1 MVADANGYATPSE
14 WSKLAPEVYVPKELL
29 VNGRA
34 TEQELSSHAT
44 APVMGA
50 LLEIQRALWVPIA
63 ESGGL
68 RGVLL
73 AGLKKRNSVL
83 PRALVESVASEL
95 ALALA
100 LERQQDIAQQ
110 RSSDVDTASRTLAAT
125 EATLAAAASL
135 CKKHEEEAGNL
146 NTWQRKVLEA
156 SDQAA
161 IFVSSG
167 GEIVTHTK
175 AAERLLATWVP
186 ANLAQTAG
194 QERKGDF
201 IQRFPA
207 SEQDRVRNWWQRI
220 TVGAHNIKDEAAEPL
235 MATPCKRRSGSHGN
249 HPRTSGRPNG
259 GNVRG
264 VADAS

>member
-1 MVADANGYATPSE
+1 MRVWRKRNVDCSPGRGIARAAAEGATRGELISEAVCFLLAHSGADRIGVWMELKDRHAHQTSALIEFRGMVADANGYATPSE

-100 LERQQDIAQQ
+100 LERQ
-110 RSSDVDTASRTLAAT
+110 
-125 EATLAAAASL
+125 
-135 CKKHEEEAGNL
+135 
-146 NTWQRKVLEA
+146 
-156 SDQAA
+156 
-161 IFVSSG
+161 
-167 GEIVTHTK
+167 
-175 AAERLLATWVP
+175 P
-186 ANLAQTAG
+186 
-194 QERKGDF
+194 
-201 IQRFPA
+201 
-207 SEQDRVRNWWQRI
+207 
-220 TVGAHNIKDEAAEPL
+220 
-235 MATPCKRRSGSHGN
+235 
-249 HPRTSGRPNG
+249 
-259 GNVRG
+259 
-264 VADAS
+264 